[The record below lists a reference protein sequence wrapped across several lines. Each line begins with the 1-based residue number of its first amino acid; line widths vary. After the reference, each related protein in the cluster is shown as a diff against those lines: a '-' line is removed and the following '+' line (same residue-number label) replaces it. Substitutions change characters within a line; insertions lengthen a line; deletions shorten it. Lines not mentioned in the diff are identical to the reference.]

1 MSSNQSRQASLQ
13 SNGMSGHGASSSI
26 ESSVTK
32 LIISTK
38 NLLQKLTAWTRGEET
53 QKTISDAY
61 VQLGNDFQLVVKQFV
76 HAGVDMQDM
85 RNVPKELRG
94 ILEKALREKP
104 SNEALDKY
112 WPSIKEII
120 ETLLTKIKAKR
131 ATLKEIED
139 RRKTRTSST
148 SLLNQISS
156 TSSPS
161 SSSSSVSSSSFS
173 VPSATV
179 PQSQSSFNPYNMQK
193 NKQLPAQPESTPTK
207 PVQSRRRSSS
217 RILLSPEDLKPEANE
232 PDLKPKANG
241 PDFSTKISA
250 QIDAAI
256 DEDSGHKALAQLK
269 KGDTIQRRASK
280 RFSAY
285 HIAKLTSTT
294 SASATHPL
302 PSSMSQREAP
312 TLESSSN
319 ELGLPDEKPAVSS
332 AGMLDASNFEN
343 SPPGD
348 HQIRPASSGFKPGS
362 AFSAQRVASSEHRFI
377 NIFLKYQEHTKKIS
391 TTYPVSSKNTLIM
404 LFAEKFSVN
413 YESDCLLYLKD
424 PQYPHVSYDFD
435 ENEINTIND
444 GFIIELKFLNTEK
457 SNSDKMID
465 EKGKEQSLT
474 ASEVT
479 QETFQLF
486 EQRLLASNTEM
497 FNSIKELIS
506 KNNSSYTDSSSNLAV
521 TPLNFE
527 SKTSLGETT
536 AAQEAKLKTIEDLK
550 RDVLVLKQIQSENKT
565 KIENSVASVV
575 SQLSKLDPIKLLAA
589 KDDAEDGGASGS
601 DKKHSDRHYL
611 ETSQSKL
618 SELSE
623 NLLTNVDDLQDT
635 VEMLRKDVAL
645 RGSQPK
651 KRKFDEV
658 KKELGQAMEQLNEMQ
673 KFLEVEKPFWKKVW
687 EAELEKVC
695 DEQQFINLQEDLC
708 FDLQEDLKRCQETFH
723 LVELCCEEQAKLKG
737 VNKEKS
743 KSDLDL
749 SSKVILPLVKP
760 GTMHEVREAVLTNIT
775 ELQPDHES
783 RLAAIKKT
791 EKQREKEKEMILNDE
806 FNEELGNFVE
816 KGQLNKSG
824 GIEELERLR
833 MEKDAENLRNM
844 MSK

>member
-1 MSSNQSRQASLQ
+1 MSSIQSRQASTQ
-13 SNGMSGHGASSSI
+13 SNGMSSKEHGSSSSI

-104 SNEALDKY
+104 SNEALDRY
-112 WPSIKEII
+112 WPSIKDII
-120 ETLLTKIKAKR
+120 ESLLTKIKTKR
-131 ATLKEIED
+131 VILKQIENQKKN
-139 RRKTRTSST
+139 RASSN
-148 SLLNQISS
+148 SLLSQISS

-161 SSSSSVSSSSFS
+161 SSSSSSISSSFS

-179 PQSQSSFNPYNMQK
+179 TQPQASLSPYNMLK
-193 NKQLPAQPESTPTK
+193 TKQLPAQPESNPTN
-207 PVQSRRRSSS
+207 PVQTRRRSSS
-217 RILLSPEDLKPEANE
+217 RILLSPEDLKPEATE
-232 PDLKPKANG
+232 PNFAEKTNNTAQSKA
-241 PDFSTKISA
+241 TLA
-250 QIDAAI
+250 
-256 DEDSGHKALAQLK
+256 EDSSHKALAQLK

-302 PSSMSQREAP
+302 PASMSQRETP
-312 TLESSSN
+312 VLESGHN
-319 ELGLPDEKPAVSS
+319 EPEL
-332 AGMLDASNFEN
+332 
-343 SPPGD
+343 
-348 HQIRPASSGFKPGS
+348 SSGKPTVFGVDMPKASKFEDNLTGDQQIKSPSSTFKPV
-362 AFSAQRVASSEHRFI
+362 AVFSDQRITSSEHRFI
-377 NIFLKYQEHTKKIS
+377 NIFLKHQEHIKKIT
-391 TTYPVSSKNTLIM
+391 TTYPVLNKNTIIM
-404 LFAEKFSVN
+404 LFAEKFSIN
-413 YESDCLLYLKD
+413 YESDCLLYLRD

-435 ENEINTIND
+435 ESEINTISD
-444 GFIIELKFLNTEK
+444 GFVIELVFSNAEK
-457 SNSDKMID
+457 SESNEMIGN
-465 EKGKEQSLT
+465 KQSEQNLAPTEST
-474 ASEVT
+474 H
-479 QETFQLF
+479 ETFQVL
-486 EQRLLASNTEM
+486 EQRLLASNAEM
-497 FNSIKELIS
+497 FKNLEKLIS
-506 KNNSSYTDSSSNLAV
+506 KNNIPCTDSSSNLAV

-527 SKTSLGETT
+527 SKTCLAETNLS
-536 AAQEAKLKTIEDLK
+536 QETKLKTIEELK
-550 RDVLVLKQIQSENKT
+550 RDVLVLKQIQTENKT

-575 SQLSKLDPIKLLAA
+575 SQLAKLDPIKLLAA
-589 KDDAEDGGASGS
+589 KDEAEDDATLANG
-601 DKKHSDRHYL
+601 KKTSDRHYL
-611 ETSQSKL
+611 EASQSKL

-658 KKELGQAMEQLNEMQ
+658 KKELDEALEQLQEMQ
-673 KFLEVEKPFWKKVW
+673 KFLQVEKPFWKKVW

-695 DEQQFINLQEDLC
+695 DEQQFINLQEDLY

-723 LVELCCEEQAKLKG
+723 LVELCCEEQAKLKN

-760 GTMHEVREAVLTNIT
+760 GTMHEVREAVLNNII

-783 RLAAIKKT
+783 RLEAIKKT
-791 EKQREKEKEMILNDE
+791 EKHREKEKEMILNDE

-816 KGQLNKSG
+816 KSQLNKSG